1 MKPSGPNDR
10 TACLCLAILL
20 QRPSLARE
28 EGELARGVV
37 RERSVGEPAR
47 LRAPGLGKIEVIMLF
62 GRGASNCV
70 SFCFGK
76 FRCSLRGARHWTH
89 PATMNQFLPAR
100 TVFLFALLGFLRSP
114 GQCVTLLLHALRR
127 YVPAPRLRVRE
138 LTLRYPAAHL

>member
-1 MKPSGPNDR
+1 MIVRLVS
-10 TACLCLAILL
+10 CFVFVLAVLPTRARRESL
-20 QRPSLARE
+20 Q
-28 EGELARGVV
+28 GEWC
-37 RERSVGEPAR
+37 ERSVGEPAR

-89 PATMNQFLPAR
+89 PATMNQYLPAR
-100 TVFLFALLGFLRSP
+100 TVFLFALLGFLRSL

-127 YVPAPRLRVRE
+127 YVPAPRLHARE

>member
-1 MKPSGPNDR
+1 MIVRLVSALPFFFNGPPSH
-10 TACLCLAILL
+10 
-20 QRPSLARE
+20 ARE

-76 FRCSLRGARHWTH
+76 FR
-89 PATMNQFLPAR
+89 
-100 TVFLFALLGFLRSP
+100 
-114 GQCVTLLLHALRR
+114 
-127 YVPAPRLRVRE
+127 
-138 LTLRYPAAHL
+138 